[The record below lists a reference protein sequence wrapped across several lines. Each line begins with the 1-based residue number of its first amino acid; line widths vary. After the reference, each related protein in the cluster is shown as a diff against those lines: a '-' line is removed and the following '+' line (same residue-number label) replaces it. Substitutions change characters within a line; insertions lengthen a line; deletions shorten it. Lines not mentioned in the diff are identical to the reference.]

1 MRRFDTPVEQAT
13 TPSLEALQAYSLG
26 QKTKDIKGDRA
37 AVPFFER
44 AIQLDPKFAV
54 AYALLG
60 TSYSNLGQE
69 ELARETFRKAYGL
82 RDRVSNREKFY
93 IDSYYNDGVT
103 GDMEKAQQTY
113 ELWAQVYPRDDKPT
127 GNLGLIHDYFGQ
139 HEKSLAQAREALG
152 LNPGSGL
159 RYANLIQSYLRLAE
173 LSQLSTFERVKCFG
187 MSRG

>member
-1 MRRFDTPVEQAT
+1 
-13 TPSLEALQAYSLG
+13 
-26 QKTKDIKGDRA
+26 
-37 AVPFFER
+37 
-44 AIQLDPKFAV
+44 
-54 AYALLG
+54 
-60 TSYSNLGQE
+60 
-69 ELARETFRKAYGL
+69 
-82 RDRVSNREKFY
+82 
-93 IDSYYNDGVT
+93 
-103 GDMEKAQQTY
+103 MEKAQQTY